1 MVGKIEKH
9 IKNSSENISNIIL
22 HKEKIIKLANLI
34 KECKKRKKSGYR
46 NGGSA
51 SDAEILQAS
60 YFVLM
65 HQKKELHS
73 LQLVSAVI

>member
-34 KECKKRKKSGYR
+34 KECKKRKKKNLGYR
-46 NGGSA
+46 KWWIG
-51 SDAEILQAS
+51 IRC
-60 YFVLM
+60 
-65 HQKKELHS
+65 
-73 LQLVSAVI
+73 